1 VTPFSN
7 WSNDNGRLIITC
19 QEVMGDWLDATC
31 GLYKLCSA
39 LSTLCSDVTFSTLS
53 SQEVSG
59 LAYSSKMP
67 LQAFSKYLTS
77 ITL

>member
-7 WSNDNGRLIITC
+7 WSNNNGRLLFIC
-19 QEVMGDWLDATC
+19 QEVMGEWLGTTC
-31 GLYKLCSA
+31 GLYKLRFAS
-39 LSTLCSDVTFSTLS
+39 STLCSDMTFSTLS

-67 LQAFSKYLTS
+67 
-77 ITL
+77 